1 MEIEIECFVRR
12 FLQFTI
18 DLLEV
23 DIESEGSVKH
33 SVKYEIV
40 FETFATYSA
49 DGSTHVRASGG
60 CLVRCFRQSA
70 LHS

>member
-1 MEIEIECFVRR
+1 MEIESECFVGRL
-12 FLQFTI
+12 LQFTI
-18 DLLEV
+18 DMLEV

-33 SVKYEIV
+33 SVKYEIM
-40 FETFATYSA
+40 FENFATHSP
-49 DGSTHVRASGG
+49 DGPTHVRASGG